1 MQGSGFSEVIAALE
15 SELKSVRASN
25 TALTDDNKGCYAL
38 IRAKDKELDAAAV
51 QVEAAKAIAVE
62 NKVKMPSTSVQDEK
76 QTMSKFAF
84 MGAQRGAQS

>member
-25 TALTDDNKGCYAL
+25 AALTDDNKGCYAL
-38 IRAKDKELDAAAV
+38 IRAKDKELDAATT

-62 NKVKMPSTSVQDEK
+62 NKVRVLSMAVLDEERK
-76 QTMSKFAF
+76 QYQIVPIAKNML
-84 MGAQRGAQS
+84 